1 MDYNEEWA
9 YVVEKITFYRKSR
22 GWSLQALAD
31 NANIDRAN
39 ISKIESS
46 IRDKEA
52 CKKSKS
58 IKDDIYF
65 STLFKIADALGVKL
79 SDLVR

>member
-9 YVVEKITFYRKSR
+9 YVVSRIKYYREAK

-46 IRDKEA
+46 VTDREKG
-52 CKKSKS
+52 KKSV
-58 IKDDIYF
+58 KDDVYF
-65 STLFKIADALGVKL
+65 STLFKIAEALGVAL

>member
-1 MDYNEEWA
+1 MNYDEEWA
-9 YVVEKITFYRKSR
+9 YVVGRIKHYREAK

-31 NANIDRAN
+31 NANIYRPN

-46 IRDKEA
+46 VTDRKKG
-52 CKKSKS
+52 KKSV
-58 IKDDIYF
+58 KDDVYF
-65 STLFKIADALGVKL
+65 STLFKIAEALGVAL